1 MNTTK
6 IICTVIYI
14 IFIVATFFSIGNVSQ
29 FFDINSFIFVIVVGG
44 LYAFLSRVRIPI
56 YKNLE
61 MVLLEQVG
69 LVH

>member
-14 IFIVATFFSIGNVSQ
+14 IFIVATFFSIEMYI
-29 FFDINSFIFVIVVGG
+29 DINSFIFVIVVGG
-44 LYAFLSRVRIPI
+44 LYAFSVKGEIPI

-61 MVLLEQVG
+61 MVL
-69 LVH
+69 